1 MVDPTGERRLQPVGS
16 HKLLSNEVRIKDGG
30 MKEEGLI
37 EVGQMIRLPRCC
49 WRARSAPLGGSYFND
64 IIHPSSTQCDRK
76 REQKKENGEETER
89 W

>member
-1 MVDPTGERRLQPVGS
+1 MGS

-49 WRARSAPLGGSYFND
+49 WRARSAPLGGSYFKD

>member
-1 MVDPTGERRLQPVGS
+1 MVDPTGERWLQPVGS

-64 IIHPSSTQCDRK
+64 IIHPQHSATEKESK
-76 REQKKENGEETER
+76 KKENGEETER

>member
-1 MVDPTGERRLQPVGS
+1 MGS

-64 IIHPSSTQCDRK
+64 IIHPQHSATEKESKKRRTAKRLSDGETDRN
-76 REQKKENGEETER
+76 KEL
-89 W
+89 